1 MTLSH
6 FAGGKEARGGRLRL
20 ATVGRLPLGQL
31 TGSRKRQMWAGEV
44 ARVYG
49 APAACLPVLCCPPR
63 SPGWWVGESVSIS
76 GSGSQACG
84 SSCGASWE
92 EASRCGG
99 GGSSSQPQEVG
110 AGRGAQA
117 QKNRKAGVVWH
128 PEARGSPPR
137 GRENETQVC
146 EHRLREAGTCPTPA
160 SCKSETLCLFR
171 LPARP
176 SSGSV
181 FSTVAGRAASL
192 PAQFS
197 CVHR

>member
-1 MTLSH
+1 MAREGGLLNFPRLMGKARTSMTLSH

-84 SSCGASWE
+84 SSCGASSE
-92 EASRCGG
+92 EASRLW
-99 GGSSSQPQEVG
+99 
-110 AGRGAQA
+110 GRGFLISASGGRSRA
-117 QKNRKAGVVWH
+117 GCSGPEEQKGRGGV
-128 PEARGSPPR
+128 ASRGK
-137 GRENETQVC
+137 G
-146 EHRLREAGTCPTPA
+146 
-160 SCKSETLCLFR
+160 
-171 LPARP
+171 LP
-176 SSGSV
+176 SQGK
-181 FSTVAGRAASL
+181 GK
-192 PAQFS
+192 
-197 CVHR
+197 